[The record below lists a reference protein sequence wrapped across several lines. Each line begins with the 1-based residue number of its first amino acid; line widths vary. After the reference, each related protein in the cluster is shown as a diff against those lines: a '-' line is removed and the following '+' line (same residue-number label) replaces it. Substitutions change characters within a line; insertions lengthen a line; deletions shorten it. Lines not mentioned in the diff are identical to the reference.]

1 MRRSYR
7 LPCQHVRMAIP
18 ASGPDLR
25 AVGCSLSATVG
36 EPTSIV
42 LAVAVARSPGLRVDE
57 SLTVEVD
64 GRPVEVRELVGR
76 AGTRWHRATV
86 PAGEVEVRY
95 GAEVEGRAEPA
106 AVEEQDLVEDV
117 RPSRYVQ
124 SDLLPGA
131 LIDADEVASLGALG
145 AIERV
150 GAARAMVRELLDY
163 SLGSS
168 AATDGL
174 PEVLAT
180 GKGVCRDFAHLMAGL
195 LRATDLPA
203 RLVSVYAPEL
213 SPMDFHA
220 VVEVAID
227 GRWWVVDATGLA
239 PRAGMLRIATGR
251 DAADTAFLANDG
263 SALALRGLSVR
274 ASAARGG
281 SAEGW
286 LVEEPGALVALG

>member
-7 LPCQHVRMAIP
+7 LPCQHVRMTIP
-18 ASGPDLR
+18 ASGPDHR
-25 AVGCSLSATVG
+25 AVGCSLSASVG

-42 LAVAVARSPGLRVDE
+42 LAVAVARSPGLRVVE

-64 GRPVEVRELVGR
+64 GRTVEVRQLEGR
-76 AGTRWHRATV
+76 VGTRWHRATV
-86 PAGEVEVRY
+86 PAGELEVRY
-95 GAEVEGRAEPA
+95 RAEVEGRATPA
-106 AVEEQDLVEDV
+106 VVVERDLVEDV

-131 LIDADEVASLGALG
+131 LIDAGEVAALGALDPV
-145 AIERV
+145 ERV
-150 GAARAMVRELLDY
+150 AAARVMVGELLDY

-180 GKGVCRDFAHLMAGL
+180 GRGVCRDFAHLMAGL

-220 VVEVAID
+220 VVEVAIE

-239 PRAGMLRIATGR
+239 PREGMLRIATGR

-263 SALALRGLSVR
+263 SALTLRDLSVR
-274 ASAARGG
+274 AVATGGAAGQSTVDDPR
-281 SAEGW
+281 
-286 LVEEPGALVALG
+286 ALVALA

>member
-7 LPCQHVRMAIP
+7 LPCQHVRMTIP
-18 ASGPDLR
+18 VSGPDHR
-25 AVGCSLSATVG
+25 AVGCSLSASVG

-42 LAVAVARSPGLRVDE
+42 LAVAVARSPGLRVVE

-64 GRPVEVRELVGR
+64 GRSVEVRELEGR

-86 PAGEVEVRY
+86 PAGELEVRY
-95 GAEVEGRAEPA
+95 GAEVEGRATPA
-106 AVEEQDLVEDV
+106 VVVERDLVEDV

-131 LIDADEVASLGALG
+131 LIDAGEVAALGALVPV
-145 AIERV
+145 ERIA
-150 GAARAMVRELLDY
+150 AARAMVGELLDY

-180 GKGVCRDFAHLMAGL
+180 GRGVCRDFAHLMAGL

-213 SPMDFHA
+213 TPMDFHA
-220 VVEVAID
+220 VVEVALD

-239 PRAGMLRIATGR
+239 PREGMLRIATGR

-263 SALALRGLSVR
+263 SALTLRGLSVR
-274 ASAARGG
+274 AAATGG
-281 SAEGW
+281 DGAQST
-286 LVEEPGALVALG
+286 VDDPGALVALG

>member
-7 LPCQHVRMAIP
+7 LPCHHVRMAIP
-18 ASGPDLR
+18 VSGPDHR
-25 AVGCSLSATVG
+25 VVGCSLSASVG

-42 LAVAVARSPGLRVDE
+42 LAVAVARSSGLRVAE
-57 SLTVEVD
+57 SLTVEVE
-64 GRPVEVRELVGR
+64 GRAVEVRELAGH
-76 AGTRWHRATV
+76 AGTRWHRAIV
-86 PAGEVEVRY
+86 PAGDLEVRY
-95 GAEVEGRAEPA
+95 TAEVEGRAAPA
-106 AVEEQDLVEDV
+106 AVEERDLVEDV

-131 LIDADEVASLGALG
+131 LLDVDEVAALGALG
-145 AIERV
+145 EVERIA
-150 GAARAMVRELLDY
+150 AARAMVADLLDY
-163 SLGSS
+163 TPGSS

-203 RLVSVYAPEL
+203 RLVSVYAPQL

-220 VVEVAID
+220 VVEVAVE

-239 PRAGMLRIATGR
+239 PREGMLRIATGR

-263 SALALRGLSVR
+263 SALTLRGLSVR
-274 ASAARGG
+274 ASAGRGG
-281 SAEGW
+281 AAQEW
-286 LVEEPGALVALG
+286 VENPSALVALG

>member
-18 ASGPDLR
+18 VSGSDHR
-25 AVGCSLSATVG
+25 AVGCSLSASVG

-42 LAVAVARSPGLRVDE
+42 LAVAVARSPGLRVVE
-57 SLTVEVD
+57 SLSVEVD
-64 GRPVEVRELVGR
+64 GRPVELRELEGR

-86 PAGEVEVRY
+86 PAGELEVRY
-95 GAEVEGRAEPA
+95 GAEVEGRATPA
-106 AVEEQDLVEDV
+106 VVVERDLVEDI

-131 LIDADEVASLGALG
+131 LMDAEEVAALGALDP
-145 AIERV
+145 AARIA
-150 GAARAMVRELLDY
+150 AARAMVGELLDY

-220 VVEVAID
+220 VVEVAIE

-239 PRAGMLRIATGR
+239 PREGMLRIATGR

-263 SALALRGLSVR
+263 SALMLRGLSVR
-274 ASAARGG
+274 AAGAWGDAVQPTVDDPR
-281 SAEGW
+281 
-286 LVEEPGALVALG
+286 ALVALG